1 MSDDEIIDNI
11 NFLKKQQKI
20 VCTLIQFGFF
30 FTNLL
35 FAIIFLL
42 MFLNIHNK

>member
-1 MSDDEIIDNI
+1 MSDEEIIDNI
-11 NFLKKQQKI
+11 KFLKKQQKI

-42 MFLNIHNK
+42 MYLNVHHK